1 MEKTMNTKNMP
12 RPSHDKAAR
21 LDAMIALAREIR
33 AEFAKLHA
41 QMGKVLGRAQQK
53 KAA

>member
-1 MEKTMNTKNMP
+1 MEKTMNTNNMP

-21 LDAMIALAREIR
+21 LDEMIALAREIR

-41 QMGKVLGRAQQK
+41 QMGKVLAQAQEK
-53 KAA
+53 QAA